1 MKIKPNHPTREQL
14 YQAYIVERKSI
25 PLLVGE
31 FHLAPETLKAL
42 IEHYGILK
50 TPEQTKA
57 DANYRRLLAFKENKR
72 SYAYQCS
79 VVTKE
84 ILYKYYIEEDHG
96 YYETL
101 EHFDITEDTFRRM
114 LKDYGIPQKDK
125 SKTCQKGVATKYEK
139 AGGKEAYYK
148 QLKETTDERVIE
160 KYGSLEAY
168 GKIVS
173 DSVKKAF
180 QENNSIAK
188 RYETLKKTKRFT
200 KSKQEDDTY
209 DYLLQFYNAE
219 DVIRNY
225 KCDKYPFMCD
235 FYIKSLDLYIECNYH
250 WSHGNEPFVGKESQ
264 LKVLED
270 WKSKN
275 YVQHK
280 HAYKIWSEVDPSKI
294 ECAKNNNLTYLM
306 LYDIRDI
313 KILEEL
319 NKLQKG
325 CQYVGINEKLYTF
338 EDFVRL

>member
-1 MKIKPNHPTREQL
+1 MKIKPDHPTKEQL
-14 YQAYIVERKSI
+14 YQAYIVERKNI
-25 PLLVGE
+25 PLLVSE
-31 FHLAPETLKAL
+31 FHFAPETLKAL

-84 ILYKYYIEEDHG
+84 VLYKYYIEEDHN

-101 EHFDITEDTFRRM
+101 EHFDISEDTFRRM
-114 LKDYGIPQKDK
+114 LKDYEIPQKDK

-168 GKIVS
+168 GKVVS
-173 DSVKKAF
+173 NSVKKAF

-209 DYLLQFYNAE
+209 DYLLQFYDAE
-219 DVIRNY
+219 DIIRNY

-235 FYIKSLDLYIECNYH
+235 FYVKSLDLYIECNYH
-250 WSHGNEPFVGKESQ
+250 WSHGKEPFVGKESQ
-264 LKVLED
+264 LEVLED

-280 HAYKIWSEVDPSKI
+280 NAYKIWSEVDPSKI
-294 ECAKNNNLTYLM
+294 ECARNNNLTYLM
-306 LYDIRDI
+306 LYDIKDI
-313 KILEEL
+313 KILDEL

-325 CQYVGINEKLYTF
+325 CQYVGINKKLYTF
-338 EDFVRL
+338 EEFIRL